1 LSVQIQ
7 PANAIASQQVTT
19 VKPFQIRGRF
29 FTGVALQ
36 ITGKPDRAF
45 LEALDQKIGQTRQF
59 FSNAPLVVDLAQ
71 AQGLDDSAALC
82 ELVAALRG
90 RDLSVFAVQNASP
103 AQIAAA
109 ATAGLINLP
118 DGKNVPLER
127 VSSSRSA
134 AAVKSA
140 VADLQPATPA
150 PVAARVITQPVRSGQ
165 TIYAEHGDL
174 VIIGPVSSGAEVIAA
189 GNVHI
194 YGRLRG
200 RALAGVNGDGAARIF
215 CQALDAELLAINGL
229 YLTSDDLGPDTPRQ
243 NVQIYLEDDKLKVA
257 SLT

>member
-1 LSVQIQ
+1 MQQ
-7 PANAIASQQVTT
+7 ANAIASRQVTA
-19 VKPFQIRGRF
+19 VKPLQIRGRF

-36 ITGKPDRAF
+36 ISGKADAALF
-45 LEALDQKIGQTRQF
+45 AALEEKIGQTRQF
-59 FSNAPLVVDLAQ
+59 FSNAPLVIDLAQ
-71 AQGLDDSAALC
+71 AEGLEDGAELGK
-82 ELVAALRG
+82 LVAELRR
-90 RDLSVFAVQNASP
+90 RDLSVFAVQNGSA

-109 ATAGLINLP
+109 AKAGLISLP

-127 VSSSRSA
+127 VNNTAKTAQPAVAQPVPA
-134 AAVKSA
+134 AA
-140 VADLQPATPA
+140 PAA
-150 PVAARVITQPVRSGQ
+150 AARVITHPVRSGQ
-165 TIYAEHGDL
+165 TVYAEQGDL
-174 VIIGPVSSGAEVIAA
+174 VIIGTVSSGAEVIAA

-200 RALAGVNGDGAARIF
+200 RALAGVNGDGDARIF
-215 CQALDAELLAINGL
+215 CHALDAELLAINGL